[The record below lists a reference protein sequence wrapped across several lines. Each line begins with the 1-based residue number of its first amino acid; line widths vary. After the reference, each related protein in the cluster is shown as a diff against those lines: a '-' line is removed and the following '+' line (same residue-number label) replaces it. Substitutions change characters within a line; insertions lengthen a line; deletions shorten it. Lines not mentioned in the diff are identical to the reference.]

1 MSVFNY
7 KKYKVSLKADS
18 KKTQGLRTGDI
29 VRRQY
34 FDGKNLVY
42 SLMCVLDY
50 GVDKIIVDDE
60 IEEQAFFIGALLEGD
75 IPQTNEILDFM
86 RVTNLFDVD
95 RSGALYLTASDE
107 QAPYMDVIDGIGR
120 NSSLCWPERI
130 GDTEDTDPETQYIVK
145 GKDYVSIEYVKSLQ
159 EHSRVCHITKNSALH
174 SGFIGL
180 QQDFYQYVANPNRVL
195 ISYKIK
201 SSRELEGIKCSLG
214 YVDGERVDGELV
226 VSSGTEWQYKFHV
239 ITVDWS
245 GRHLRTMKL
254 NLNDSLS
261 EGDEVWLADMNII
274 LLSSVSGYKDASQIR
289 IGKMNGINDPVFGN
303 LEGYGGYM
311 QKLYASQSAH
321 ISGTLTAGD
330 ENGFGSTFYAGKI
343 HKNAFLNS
351 LSVNFTSDVLIN
363 DDLANPTGIGHVYSF
378 GNEITFIAQTNE
390 WLKQKVGIK
399 YCFSFWLFVE
409 KPCAISL
416 SQNGQLIGK
425 ILFGEENTHGWS
437 RQSVVFEILSPL
449 EDNEPLLLSF
459 LPSFEEGQESISGDL
474 NVLHFT
480 APQLERGT
488 VTTQYQPTDET
499 LNMTEDYGAWF
510 NKGGIG
516 GTIQNPLLQ
525 LNYDGEGGIGTR
537 TKSILIRQDGSGYLA
552 NQNIKWG
559 KDGKVKFSED
569 VTLDWE
575 NISDEAKEQMKE
587 KSVSISGTDTFM
599 ILGDLSPDTYYCY
612 PNVIRLLANENGIPQ
627 EAERK
632 WYYQYGDSFYLFEGE
647 SGSTITILPD
657 GEYWKKE
664 NVLTV
669 KYAVTVNQE
678 VYYNTISIKKQ
689 YCVGYTV
696 ELESTHG
703 KSFKNGVCSTVIK
716 ANVYYQGKLVKQEF
730 LDDNFTFQWEKYRLP
745 DIETPITGWW
755 EEIVDPKGNIIQNA
769 IDVTKQSIEL
779 NYNISGSDLYTCT
792 LIAKENNAFPY
803 PFPIVFS

>member
-34 FDGKNLVY
+34 FDGKNQVY

-50 GVDKIIVDDE
+50 GVDKVVVGDE

-75 IPQTNEILDFM
+75 APQTNEILDFM
-86 RVTNLFDVD
+86 RVTSLFDVN

-107 QAPYMDVIDGIGR
+107 QSPFMDVIDGIGR
-120 NSSLCWPERI
+120 NFSLCWPEGI
-130 GDTEDTDPETQYIVK
+130 GNTEYTDSQSQYIIK
-145 GKDYVSIEYVKSLQ
+145 GEDYVSVEYINSDL
-159 EHSRVCHITKNSALH
+159 EHNRICHITRGAAVYSD
-174 SGFIGL
+174 FIGL

-201 SSRELEGIKCSLG
+201 SNRELRGIKCSLG
-214 YVDGERVDGELV
+214 YADGERVDGEV
-226 VSSGTEWQYKFHV
+226 IVSSATEWQYKLHA

-254 NLNDSLS
+254 NVNDNLS
-261 EGDEVWLADMNII
+261 EGDEIWIADMNII
-274 LLSSVSGYKDASQIR
+274 LQSNVSSYKDASQIR
-289 IGKMNGINDPVFGN
+289 IGKMDGINDPVFGN
-303 LEGYGGYM
+303 LAGYGGYM

-343 HKNAFLNS
+343 HKNAFQNS
-351 LSVNFTSDVLIN
+351 LSVNFTSDVLLN
-363 DDLANPTGIGHVYSF
+363 DSLTNPTGIGNVYSF
-378 GNEITFIAQTNE
+378 ENEITLIAQSNE
-390 WLKQKVGIK
+390 WLKQKVGEK
-399 YCFSFWLFVE
+399 YCFSFWSFVE
-409 KPCAISL
+409 KPCTISF
-416 SQNGQLIGK
+416 SQNGQLVKK
-425 ILFGEENTHGWS
+425 ILFGEENTYKWS

-449 EDNEPLLLSF
+449 KDNEPLLFSF
-459 LPSFEEGQESISGDL
+459 LPHFAEEQELVSG
-474 NVLHFT
+474 VSTIHFT
-480 APQLERGT
+480 APQLEQGT
-488 VTTQYQPTDET
+488 VTTQYQPTDDT

-525 LNYDGEGGIGTR
+525 LNYDGKGGVGTR

-552 NQNIKWG
+552 NRNIEWG
-559 KDGKVKFSED
+559 EDGKVKFSED
-569 VTLDWE
+569 VTLNWE
-575 NISDEAKEQMKE
+575 NISDDAKEQMKE

-612 PNVIRLLANENGIPQ
+612 PSIIKLLGNEINIPK
-627 EAERK
+627 EAKRK
-632 WYYQYGDSFYLFEGE
+632 WYYQYGGDFYLFEGE
-647 SGSTITILPD
+647 NADSITILPN

-669 KYAVTVNQE
+669 KYEVTVNQE

-696 ELESTHG
+696 ELDSTHG
-703 KSFKNGVCSTVIK
+703 KSFKNGVCSTVIR
-716 ANVYYQGKLVKQEF
+716 ANVYYQGKLVQQDF

-745 DIETPITGWW
+745 DTETPLAGWW

-769 IDVTKQSIEL
+769 IDITKQSIEL